1 MTTNFTIVNTN
12 QITVNVPSSLTP
24 GTSYYPIVGVSPYT
38 NAVQPGNPCNEPA
51 DEFIYS

>member
-1 MTTNFTIVNTN
+1 MTTNFTIVNTT
-12 QITVNVPSSLTP
+12 QIIVNVPSSLTP

-38 NAVQPGNPCNEPA
+38 GAVQPGNPFNEPA